1 MTTHLR
7 FAWRWWL
14 AVALWLSGCL
24 PITPP
29 ASPTATTP
37 LPTPTSTATVASTA
51 SPTVDSAR
59 IGSGTAI
66 DIGGRTLW
74 LSCTGAGKA
83 TVILEAGLGAD
94 HRSWA
99 AVQPA
104 VAQFTRVCSYD
115 RAGLGQSE
123 PAPTPR
129 TSQDV
134 VQDLHQLLQ
143 KAGETGPYILVGHS
157 FGGLHVQLFAHTY
170 PAEVLGLVLVDAVH
184 EEWWSRA
191 AALLPPP
198 AADDSARLQNFRQ
211 FMTVDY
217 ADPAKTAEGIDIPA
231 TVAQLQQ
238 AGSLGDT
245 PLLVLVAGMPTVLAP
260 GLPTALESQ
269 LNHLLQQTL
278 PEELLARSSL
288 SMRLPVEDSGHNI
301 PQEQPDAVVVAVRTM
316 LDVACLRGC

>member
-1 MTTHLR
+1 MPIRR
-7 FAWRWWL
+7 FWPGLL
-14 AVALWLSGCL
+14 AVVLWLTGCT
-24 PITPP
+24 PIATLAPP
-29 ASPTATTP
+29 LT
-37 LPTPTSTATVASTA
+37 PTPAHAAAATPIA
-51 SPTVDSAR
+51 SPTVNGAHTR
-59 IGSGTAI
+59 AGSAI

-74 LSCTGAGKA
+74 LSCTGEGKP

-104 VAQFTRVCSYD
+104 VAQFARVCSYD
-115 RAGLGQSE
+115 RAGLGQSD
-123 PAPTPR
+123 PVPPPR

-143 KAGETGPYILVGHS
+143 AAGETGPYILVGHS
-157 FGGLHVQLFAHTY
+157 FGGLHVRLFAHVY
-170 PAEVLGLVLVDAVH
+170 PAEVLGLILVDAVH
-184 EEWWSRA
+184 EEWWSRS

-198 AADDSARLQNFRQ
+198 AADDSPRLQNFRQ

-231 TVAQLQQ
+231 TIAQLQQ
-238 AGSLGDT
+238 AGTLGDT
-245 PLLVLVAGMPTVLAP
+245 PLLVLVAGLPTVLAP
-260 GLPTALESQ
+260 GLPTALEAQ

-278 PEELLARSSL
+278 PAELLALSSL
-288 SMRLPVEDSGHNI
+288 SVRLPVEDSGHNI
-301 PQEQPDAVVVAVRTM
+301 PQEQPDAVVVAIRTM

>member
-1 MTTHLR
+1 MIRRHCTWL
-7 FAWRWWL
+7 WWL
-14 AVALWLSGCL
+14 AVVLWLSGCQ
-24 PITPP
+24 PIRPP
-29 ASPTATTP
+29 ASATATTP
-37 LPTPTSTATVASTA
+37 PPIPTPTRAATATPPAAPTA
-51 SPTVDSAR
+51 DGA
-59 IGSGTAI
+59 AI

-74 LSCTGAGKA
+74 LSCRGAGKA

-104 VAQFTRVCSYD
+104 VAQFARVCSYD
-115 RAGLGQSE
+115 RAGLGQSD

-143 KAGETGPYILVGHS
+143 AAGERGPYILVGHS

-184 EEWWSRA
+184 EAWWSRA

-198 AADDSARLQNFRQ
+198 AADDSPRLQNFRQ
-211 FMTVDY
+211 FMTVGY
-217 ADPAKTAEGIDIPA
+217 TDPAKTAEGIDIPA

-245 PLLVLVAGMPTVLAP
+245 PLLVLVAGLPTVLAP
-260 GLPTALESQ
+260 GLPSALESE

-288 SMRLPVEDSGHNI
+288 SIRLPVEDSGHNI

>member
-1 MTTHLR
+1 MTHLR

-14 AVALWLSGCL
+14 AVALWLSGCR
-24 PITPP
+24 PITL
-29 ASPTATTP
+29 PTATTP
-37 LPTPTSTATVASTA
+37 PTSPTTARAATATPNAA
-51 SPTVDSAR
+51 PTLDDAR
-59 IGSGTAI
+59 PGAGAAI
-66 DIGGRTLW
+66 DIGGRALW
-74 LSCTGAGKA
+74 LSCTGEGKV

-94 HRSWA
+94 RRSWV

-115 RAGLGQSE
+115 RAGLGQSD

-143 KAGETGPYILVGHS
+143 KAGESGPYILVGHS
-157 FGGLHVQLFAHTY
+157 FGGLHVRLFAHAY
-170 PAEVLGLVLVDAVH
+170 PAEVIGLVLVDAVH

-198 AADDSARLQNFRQ
+198 AADDSPRLQNFRQ
-211 FMTVDY
+211 FMTVEY

-245 PLLVLVAGMPTVLAP
+245 PLLVLVAGIPTVLAP
-260 GLPTALESQ
+260 GLPPALESQ

-288 SMRLPVEDSGHNI
+288 SIRLPVEDSGHNI
-301 PQEQPDAVVVAVRTM
+301 PQEQPDAVVVAIRTM